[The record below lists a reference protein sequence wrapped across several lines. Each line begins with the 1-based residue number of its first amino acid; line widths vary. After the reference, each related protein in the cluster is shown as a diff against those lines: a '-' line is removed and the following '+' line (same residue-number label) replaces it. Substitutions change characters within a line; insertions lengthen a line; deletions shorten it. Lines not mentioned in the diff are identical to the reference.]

1 MKLPMLLGTLLLSA
15 SPAVADD
22 FVYLKCK
29 ATINNT
35 VFDWTKTKELNHWV
49 SNSEILYKIDTKN
62 EELFASSNPKIPIQY
77 ELQHPGY
84 IGWTEQVSDGRISG
98 ENPGICNTTLQERS
112 MEQCII
118 QIMNGVLNT
127 LAAYLVIAKHRM
139 LLPMRQANETPNPP
153 RCSYH
158 FSLAGSGF

>member
-1 MKLPMLLGTLLLSA
+1 MKYLLALSALLLSA

-62 EELFASSNPKIPIQY
+62 EELFVSSNPKIAIQY

-84 IGWTEQVSDGRISG
+84 IGWTEQISDGRISG
-98 ENPGICNTTLQERS
+98 ENPWYLQYDPPGKVDGAMYPSDNERRLKYFGS
-112 MEQCII
+112 IFGDCE
-118 QIMNGVLNT
+118 
-127 LAAYLVIAKHRM
+127 ASDASAYEASK
-139 LLPMRQANETPNPP
+139 
-153 RCSYH
+153 
-158 FSLAGSGF
+158 

>member
-1 MKLPMLLGTLLLSA
+1 MEESLVK
-15 SPAVADD
+15 
-22 FVYLKCK
+22 
-29 ATINNT
+29 
-35 VFDWTKTKELNHWV
+35 
-49 SNSEILYKIDTKN
+49 IL
-62 EELFASSNPKIPIQY
+62 
-77 ELQHPGY
+77 
-84 IGWTEQVSDGRISG
+84 
-98 ENPGICNTTLQERS
+98 GICNTTLQERS

-139 LLPMRQANETPNPP
+139 LLPMRQVNETPNPP